1 MIKKK
6 KIVKMSFKIKTNT
19 RYFLIMLL
27 IIRKF
32 KNIIKNY
39 LIHKKKYFIFIIK
52 N

>member
-1 MIKKK
+1 
-6 KIVKMSFKIKTNT
+6 MSFKIKTNT

-39 LIHKKKYFIFIIK
+39 LIHKKNILFLILLLKISL
-52 N
+52 